1 MISDNKIKCMYFNK
15 RFNEKP
21 QGKQCGWVQKSLIET
36 EIAIEDLADALCHG
50 ASFKP
55 GVLVGGMKADN
66 WTQQQLFGLDFD
78 NEMCIEE
85 AYNKVDCQH
94 FFRQIFLGYF
104 SDIVQAFDTLRKNV
118 CGDDYTSL
126 HNPIV
131 LSSVLPAYGMFH
143 SIQILFL

>member
-55 GVLVGGMKADN
+55 GVLVGGMKLI
-66 WTQQQLFGLDFD
+66 TG
-78 NEMCIEE
+78 
-85 AYNKVDCQH
+85 
-94 FFRQIFLGYF
+94 
-104 SDIVQAFDTLRKNV
+104 
-118 CGDDYTSL
+118 
-126 HNPIV
+126 
-131 LSSVLPAYGMFH
+131 H
-143 SIQILFL
+143 SNSYLAWILIMECT

>member
-1 MISDNKIKCMYFNK
+1 MCFEPYTLNDLTTKYGKEPKKRYCGYNPIDTSERREKIRTMMGLDKDFN
-15 RFNEKP
+15 
-21 QGKQCGWVQKSLIET
+21 LH
-36 EIAIEDLADALCHG
+36 D
-50 ASFKP
+50 
-55 GVLVGGMKADN
+55 VLV
-66 WTQQQLFGLDFD
+66 TQKNCLCIDDSYKNIDCYTLQHIVDMICFD
-78 NEMCIEE
+78 E
-85 AYNKVDCQH
+85 YVDCQH

>member
-1 MISDNKIKCMYFNK
+1 MIKYDPLWQTLKAKNISQYQLIKDYGIDKAQLQRIRQNMVVKTIILN
-15 RFNEKP
+15 R
-21 QGKQCGWVQKSLIET
+21 
-36 EIAIEDLADALCHG
+36 LC
-50 ASFKP
+50 
-55 GVLVGGMKADN
+55 L
-66 WTQQQLFGLDFD
+66 
-78 NEMCIEE
+78 
-85 AYNKVDCQH
+85 DCQH

-104 SDIVQAFDTLRKNV
+104 PDIVQAFDTLRKNV

>member
-85 AYNKVDCQH
+85 AYNKVISLGIVPCFMYTTFSH
-94 FFRQIFLGYF
+94 KEEHHKFRMIFCTDTVITDGSIRDKL
-104 SDIVQAFDTLRKNV
+104 QAV
-118 CGDDYTSL
+118 
-126 HNPIV
+126 
-131 LSSVLPAYGMFH
+131 
-143 SIQILFL
+143 LFLCEE

>member
-15 RFNEKP
+15 RFSEKP

-36 EIAIEDLADALCHG
+36 EITIEDLADALCHG

-78 NEMCIEE
+78 NGMCIEE
-85 AYNKVDCQH
+85 AYTRSFLLELYHVLCTPH
-94 FFRQIFLGYF
+94 FH
-104 SDIVQAFDTLRKNV
+104 TRK
-118 CGDDYTSL
+118 
-126 HNPIV
+126 
-131 LSSVLPAYGMFH
+131 
-143 SIQILFL
+143 SIINSA